1 MIHVSHSL
9 PINEPGHP
17 VLDRDAVWDG
27 LVLKANN
34 ALPFVPAMT
43 HCEVFDRI
51 DDLTFDRRIELFGD
65 PYVERISLQPK
76 RRVVFTRL
84 SGPVL
89 GTIVNDIE
97 DVDGDLYLR
106 FTFAL
111 VLENAESGST
121 EEQAYAN
128 ETTSQYFAAVA
139 GTLAAMRKVADE
151 AASVS

>member
-9 PINEPGHP
+9 PVNEPGEP

-34 ALPFVPAMT
+34 ALPYVPAMT
-43 HCEVFDRI
+43 RCEVTSRI
-51 DDLTFDRRIELFGD
+51 DDLTFDRDIELFGD
-65 PYVERISLQPK
+65 DYSERISLQPK

-84 SGPVL
+84 AGPVL

-97 DVDGDLYLR
+97 DVDGELRLR

-111 VLENAESGST
+111 VLEDAASGSA
-121 EEQAYAN
+121 EEQAYADK
-128 ETTSQYFAAVA
+128 TTSQYLAAVA
-139 GTLAAMRKVADE
+139 GTLGAMRRVKQDAD
-151 AASVS
+151 A

>member
-1 MIHVSHSL
+1 MIHVSHSI

-43 HCEVFDRI
+43 HCEVVDRI

-65 PYVERISLQPK
+65 QYVERISLQPK

-97 DVDGDLYLR
+97 DVDGELNLR

-111 VLENAESGST
+111 VLENAESGSAD
-121 EEQAYAN
+121 EQAYAD

-139 GTLAAMRKVADE
+139 GTLAAMRKVAE
-151 AASVS
+151 GAVAAS